1 MVWLILKLKVLKIKF
16 CCVEVWRYLFDPE
29 DVITGYYKHENS
41 TCFSFKTLS
50 ILKKGISLAAVAT
63 LSGPGGSTFRTF
75 DALTGQLL
83 VEKRLHLPE
92 MGLPSEPVFI
102 GKHVI
107 FSPDSTDIYVLSN
120 GYTVTNINSE
130 TGEVNWSWSSPD
142 QRFIS
147 SHL

>member
-1 MVWLILKLKVLKIKF
+1 VHLLLKTF
-16 CCVEVWRYLFDPE
+16 FNFLF
-29 DVITGYYKHENS
+29 
-41 TCFSFKTLS
+41 F
-50 ILKKGISLAAVAT
+50 AAVAT
-63 LSGPGGSTFRTF
+63 LSGPGGSTLRTF

-92 MGLPSEPVFI
+92 IGILSEPVFI

-130 TGEVNWSWSSPD
+130 TGDVKWSWSSPD
-142 QRFIS
+142 QRFF
-147 SHL
+147 